1 MPAAVFVVIHVAPS
15 ATSAL
20 ASILDRAGPLPASQA
35 VDGEAIELS
44 RIYVASPNRHLL
56 IKEGSVAVAVGPREN
71 RHRPAIDTLF
81 RTAARVYGARV
92 IGVVLS
98 GCGDDGVAGLR
109 AIHDRGGV
117 TIVQDPAE
125 ASFSDLPRNAL
136 AFATVDHTAPVADIA
151 PLVARIVETPARSTE
166 PPTATLKKEA
176 RLAEADLAT
185 IEDER
190 KVGVPS
196 AFSCPDCG
204 GVLWEVEGGDS
215 LRFRCRVGHSYSA
228 DALSDEQ
235 DDRLERGL
243 WAALRALEENASLAR
258 QLATRSLKHGRAVLH
273 ERFKERADEAQANAD
288 AVRQMILQFGS
299 PRHAQVTDN

>member
-1 MPAAVFVVIHVAPS
+1 MVLVLRRRNDVPGHDIVVVGASAGGLDAVSRLVRVFPSDMPAAVFVVIHVAPS

-151 PLVARIVETPARSTE
+151 PLVARIVETPARAPVRAAPSG
-166 PPTATLKKEA
+166 
-176 RLAEADLAT
+176 
-185 IEDER
+185 
-190 KVGVPS
+190 VGGPGEWS
-196 AFSCPDCG
+196 SHG
-204 GVLWEVEGGDS
+204 L
-215 LRFRCRVGHSYSA
+215 YS
-228 DALSDEQ
+228 
-235 DDRLERGL
+235 
-243 WAALRALEENASLAR
+243 
-258 QLATRSLKHGRAVLH
+258 
-273 ERFKERADEAQANAD
+273 
-288 AVRQMILQFGS
+288 
-299 PRHAQVTDN
+299 